1 MDHIS
6 PEVEFFFKD
15 INYFNHSSSPMRGR
29 RIFVHQEMRVL
40 QDKTFQ
46 RNSMEILSSDTLLHH
61 RNVKAK
67 VILPLSHLVKL
78 NTFIFNPIELKDIN
92 DGFIFSKIFVVEK
105 GCKMDTHYIIILTSY
120 ERIES
125 TLNGFTSG
133 TLIAV

>member
-40 QDKTFQ
+40 QDETFQ

-67 VILPLSHLVKL
+67 VILPLSHRFKL

-92 DGFIFSKIFVVEK
+92 DGFIFSEIFVVEK